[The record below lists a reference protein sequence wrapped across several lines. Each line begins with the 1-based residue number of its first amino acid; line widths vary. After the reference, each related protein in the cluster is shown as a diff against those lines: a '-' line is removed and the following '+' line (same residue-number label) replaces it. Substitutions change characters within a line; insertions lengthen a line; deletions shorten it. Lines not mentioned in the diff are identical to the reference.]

1 MSINIYPSLGILLG
15 IEKRIRKIRG
25 ELTQAEF
32 AKLFGVN
39 QNTISRWEKGGITDL
54 QALERIANYGGVTVQ
69 WLLRGDRPSAPQPPG
84 HPAEVYDA
92 RPGPPLD
99 VALLAE
105 ILTEIMKYIADQGLE
120 LPPQREARLVAL
132 LYDHC
137 QENQVKPDRT
147 LVERFLWITRVD

>member
-1 MSINIYPSLGILLG
+1 MSRNIYPSLGILLG

-69 WLLRGDRPSAPQPPG
+69 WLLRGDQPPA
-84 HPAEVYDA
+84 PELLENSPEVYGV

-105 ILTEIMKYIADQGLE
+105 ILTEIKKVIADQGLE
-120 LPPQREARLVAL
+120 LSPQREARLVAL
-132 LYDHC
+132 IYDHC
-137 QENQVKPDRT
+137 QEDAVKPDRI